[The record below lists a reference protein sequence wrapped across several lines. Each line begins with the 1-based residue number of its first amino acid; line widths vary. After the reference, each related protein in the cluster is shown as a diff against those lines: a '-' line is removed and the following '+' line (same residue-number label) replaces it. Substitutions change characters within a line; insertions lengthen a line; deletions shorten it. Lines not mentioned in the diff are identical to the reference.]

1 MSQRTRAPCI
11 ITSLLLTSYMLSML
25 LAARKIIT
33 ESMWL
38 KITWV
43 ILRDNSSEIWFTTQ
57 MSRKISSLF

>member
-11 ITSLLLTSYMLSML
+11 ITSMLLTSYMLSML

>member
-1 MSQRTRAPCI
+1 MSQRTRAPYI
-11 ITSLLLTSYMLSML
+11 ITRLPLTGYMLSML

-33 ESMWL
+33 ESTWL

-57 MSRKISSLF
+57 MSHKISRLF

>member
-25 LAARKIIT
+25 LAARKIII